1 MGGFFRKLF
10 ILIIRR
16 GKEDENLKE
25 PIFDYLSGVFNG
37 DITKIEQYTDTD
49 SNPEIRK
56 EVSEMSEIG
65 EYIAINAAINADMKS
80 LRKGVEAG
88 IIKNP
93 HDATIM
99 FPNLEKEDI
108 QTIFDAIL
116 NTNKE

>member
-1 MGGFFRKLF
+1 MSV
-10 ILIIRR
+10 IIIRR
-16 GKEDENLKE
+16 GEEEEDSKER
-25 PIFDYLSGVFNG
+25 IFDYLSGVFKG

-56 EVSEMSEIG
+56 EVNEMSGIG

-108 QTIFDAIL
+108 QTIFDSL
-116 NTNKE
+116 HNTHSNQD